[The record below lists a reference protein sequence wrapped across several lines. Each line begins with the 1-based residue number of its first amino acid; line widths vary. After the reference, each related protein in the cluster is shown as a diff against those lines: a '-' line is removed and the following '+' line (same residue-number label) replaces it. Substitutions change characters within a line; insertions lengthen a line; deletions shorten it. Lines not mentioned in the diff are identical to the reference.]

1 MLSRN
6 LRLLI
11 GFATVI
17 APTLYTISD
26 LLEVTGGG
34 FSANQLWLN
43 YVAFIPIPFFIIGL
57 YAIQSPRAGWM
68 SLIGAIA
75 YGISFIFFTGTTL
88 YALIL
93 KTENYSILIEELG
106 SIYAFHGG
114 LMVVGGLLFGAG
126 VIQARVLP
134 QWTGWL
140 LILGV
145 GLNLFLYL
153 LGLPDLTQI
162 LGSTMRNIAFIG
174 MGIAILSK
182 NVQIKP

>member
-11 GFATVI
+11 GFATVV
-17 APTLYTISD
+17 ASTLHTISD
-26 LLEVTGGG
+26 LLELTGGG

-43 YVAFIPIPFFIIGL
+43 YVAFLTIPFFIIGL
-57 YAIQSPRAGWM
+57 YAIQRPRAGWM
-68 SLIGAIA
+68 SLTGAIA
-75 YGISFIFFTGTTL
+75 YGISFIFFAGTTL
-88 YALIL
+88 YALIS
-93 KTENYSILIEELG
+93 KTGNYSTLVEELG
-106 SIYAFHGG
+106 SIYTFHGG
-114 LMVVGGLLFGAG
+114 LMVVGGLLFGSA

-145 GLNLFLYL
+145 SSNLL
-153 LGLPDLTQI
+153 LHLFALPSLTQI
-162 LGSTMRNIAFIG
+162 LGSTMRNIAFVG

-182 NVQIKP
+182 NVQIKS